1 MMGFGMGFGG
11 LGILFM
17 LIFWVVVIGLGVWLL
32 ANLFPKIS
40 TNTSPQNAPDSPVE
54 ILKRRYARGE
64 ISREEYER
72 MRQELEQ

>member
-17 LIFWVVVIGLGVWLL
+17 LVFWVVVIGLGVWLL

-40 TNTSPQNAPDSPVE
+40 ANTSPQNSPDSPVE